1 MGASSPSLSAAS
13 VVRELQIV
21 AKRFGIRVEE
31 FFVDFD
37 KHRARKLSAEH
48 FRMGLRAAFE
58 GRLTLTEGQV
68 QALLSEYAVTG
79 AEAKGV
85 PVALTPVRW
94 RDFTEA
100 INAAFTTA
108 DLETQPLSTP
118 YFDEAGWELQQLP
131 AEQMALVEAL
141 LLRFEKQVR
150 MRSLSLHPMMRD
162 FEKNSRS
169 PKMADRV
176 TRTQLRQALSVSDL
190 QHTNA
195 EFEALAARFDTRK
208 DGSVDYVAFINVLE
222 PQEGYNQRK
231 STGTL
236 HSTGGFHHPHSTSAL
251 STHQPGRPPASLDQ
265 PRLLE
270 KPSTDVA
277 ELVARMRR
285 RCQQLRL
292 RVEDAFRDG
301 DRLNSGAV
309 TVEQFRSG
317 IACAFDTSGLA
328 LTEAEFGFLVQAYRR
343 TPASGAGVAPGV
355 LLVNWRPFC
364 ADVDPVVTGL
374 EQNPL
379 AVVTPVAIDRSLKQ
393 LAPEREAALAV
404 VIANIRHRFITRRV
418 LLKPFFLDFAQS
430 RIKATTADH
439 VTRKQFRQALST
451 AGIELPAAQLEL
463 VYEKFDDS
471 NDLSI
476 NYVAFTRAVDPQET
490 YSDRPSEP
498 RNLFTDGYIK
508 VRVMLQPAQ
517 SAF

>member
-1 MGASSPSLSAAS
+1 
-13 VVRELQIV
+13 
-21 AKRFGIRVEE
+21 
-31 FFVDFD
+31 
-37 KHRARKLSAEH
+37 
-48 FRMGLRAAFE
+48 
-58 GRLTLTEGQV
+58 
-68 QALLSEYAVTG
+68 
-79 AEAKGV
+79 
-85 PVALTPVRW
+85 
-94 RDFTEA
+94 
-100 INAAFTTA
+100 
-108 DLETQPLSTP
+108 
-118 YFDEAGWELQQLP
+118 
-131 AEQMALVEAL
+131 
-141 LLRFEKQVR
+141 
-150 MRSLSLHPMMRD
+150 
-162 FEKNSRS
+162 
-169 PKMADRV
+169 
-176 TRTQLRQALSVSDL
+176 
-190 QHTNA
+190 
-195 EFEALAARFDTRK
+195 
-208 DGSVDYVAFINVLE
+208 
-222 PQEGYNQRK
+222 
-231 STGTL
+231 
-236 HSTGGFHHPHSTSAL
+236 
-251 STHQPGRPPASLDQ
+251 
-265 PRLLE
+265 
-270 KPSTDVA
+270 
-277 ELVARMRR
+277 MRR

-364 ADVDPVVTGL
+364 ADVDPVSTGL

-393 LAPEREAALAV
+393 NPPPL
-404 VIANIRHRFITRRV
+404 
-418 LLKPFFLDFAQS
+418 PFFLDFAQS